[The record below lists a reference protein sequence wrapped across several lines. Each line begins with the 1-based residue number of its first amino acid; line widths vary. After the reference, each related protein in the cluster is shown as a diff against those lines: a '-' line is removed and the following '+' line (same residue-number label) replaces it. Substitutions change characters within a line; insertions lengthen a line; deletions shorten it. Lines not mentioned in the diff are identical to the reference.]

1 MSGKGSGRRPQ
12 AEDEEIVQANW
23 ARIFG
28 GKSED
33 TSNKDEHDDGKA
45 ADLPDPRG
53 V

>member
-12 AEDEEIVQANW
+12 AEDEAIVQANW

-28 GKSED
+28 GKSAD
-33 TSNKDEHDDGKA
+33 TSHKDEQDEQA